1 MEVQKIIDHE
11 YIRYTYIN
19 GYDRAYRIY
28 ISGEVLSVKSG
39 KFLKQETSRGYKRV
53 TLSINGKTKRF
64 QVHRLVAMYFIE
76 NPLNK
81 PCVNHIDG
89 DKENNCINNLEWCTY
104 SENEKHSYLNLKKV
118 NPIRKLSESELI
130 DIRENC
136 IKANTKNVVLF
147 PGNVKTFMLKY
158 NVSRKTILNVLNNK
172 YYVGTQGLSN

>member
-19 GYDRAYRIY
+19 GYDRVYRIY
-28 ISGEVLSVKSG
+28 IDGEVWSVRSG
-39 KFLKQETSRGYKRV
+39 KFLKQEKSKGYKRV
-53 TLSINGKTKRF
+53 TLSLKGKKKRF

-89 DKENNCINNLEWCTY
+89 NKENNNLNNLEWCTY
-104 SENEKHSYLNLKKV
+104 SENENHSYNSLGKLNS
-118 NPIRKLSESELI
+118 IRKLSKLDVI

-136 IKANTKNVVLF
+136 IKANTKNVILF

-158 NVSRKTILNVLNNK
+158 NVDRKTILNVLNNK
-172 YYVGTQGLSN
+172 YYV

>member
-11 YIRYTYIN
+11 YIRYTYVN
-19 GYDRAYRIY
+19 GYNRSYRIY
-28 ISGEVLSVKSG
+28 TDGEVWSVRSG
-39 KFLKQETSRGYKRV
+39 KFLKQEHSKGYKRV

-76 NPLNK
+76 NRLNK

-89 DKENNCINNLEWCTY
+89 DKENNELNNLEWCTY
-104 SENEKHSYLNLKKV
+104 SENENHSYNSLRKINS
-118 NPIRKLSESELI
+118 IRKLSELDVI

-136 IKANTKNVVLF
+136 IKANTKNVYLF

-158 NVSRKTILNVLNNK
+158 NVDRSTILNVLNNK
-172 YYVGTQGLSN
+172 YYV

>member
-19 GYDRAYRIY
+19 GYNRSYRIY
-28 ISGEVLSVKSG
+28 TDGEVWSVRSG
-39 KFLKQETSRGYKRV
+39 KFLKQESSKGYKRV

-89 DKENNCINNLEWCTY
+89 DKENNELKNLEWCTY
-104 SENEKHSYLNLKKV
+104 SENERHSYDVLDKLNT
-118 NPIRKLSESELI
+118 NRKLSELNVI
-130 DIRENC
+130 DIRNNC
-136 IKANTKNVVLF
+136 IKGINHNNR
-147 PGNVKTFMLKY
+147 GNVLDFMIKY
-158 NVSRKTILNVLNNK
+158 KVVKKTILNILNNK
-172 YYVGTQGLSN
+172 YYV

>member
-28 ISGEVLSVKSG
+28 IDGEVWSVRSG
-39 KFLKQETSRGYKRV
+39 KFLKQDSSKGYKRV
-53 TLSINGKTKRF
+53 TLSIKGKTKRF

-89 DKENNCINNLEWCTY
+89 DKENNELYNLEWCTH
-104 SENEKHSYLNLKKV
+104 SENENHSYDTLGKI
-118 NPIRKLSESELI
+118 NPIRKLSELEVI
-130 DIRENC
+130 DIRKNC
-136 IKANTKNVVLF
+136 IKANIKNVILF

-158 NVSRKTILNVLNNK
+158 NVDRSTILNVLNNK
-172 YYVGTQGLSN
+172 YYVGT

>member
-28 ISGEVLSVKSG
+28 IDGEVWSVKSG
-39 KFLKQETSRGYKRV
+39 KFLKQETLKGYKRV

-89 DKENNCINNLEWCTY
+89 DKENNNLNNLEWCSH
-104 SENEKHSYLNLKKV
+104 SENERHSYDILSKV
-118 NPIRKLSESELI
+118 NPIRKLTNENVK

-147 PGNVKTFMLKY
+147 PGNVKKFMLKY
-158 NVSRKTILNVLNNK
+158 NVDRKTILNVLNNK
-172 YYVGTQGLSN
+172 YYV

>member
-28 ISGEVLSVKSG
+28 TDGEVWSVKSE
-39 KFLKQETSRGYKRV
+39 KFLKQEIIKGYNRV
-53 TLSINGKTKRF
+53 TLSINSKTKKF

-89 DKENNCINNLEWCTY
+89 DKKNNNLNNLEWCSY
-104 SENEKHSYLNLKKV
+104 SENERHSYNVLSKI
-118 NPIRKLSESELI
+118 NPIRKLTNENVE
-130 DIRENC
+130 DIRKNC

-158 NVSRKTILNVLNNK
+158 NVSRKTILNILNK
-172 YYVGTQGLSN
+172 KFYATT